1 MSSNVSR
8 RKFLGL
14 AGAAVGLGAAGYYGI
29 NSLTQ
34 APAPVDQPAGLADRY
49 TRLALPK
56 ILKIIFLMIML
67 ILLDG
72 SNQFLTNL
80 PELV

>member
-56 ILKIIFLMIML
+56 NPQIM
-67 ILLDG
+67 
-72 SNQFLTNL
+72 TY
-80 PELV
+80 LVKVFNPKVHKPKKSMS

>member
-14 AGAAVGLGAAGYYGI
+14 AGAAVGLGAAGYYGL
-29 NSLTQ
+29 NNFGQSPTTTDPS
-34 APAPVDQPAGLADRY
+34 APGALADRY

-56 ILKIIFLMIML
+56 NPQNYLGTII
-67 ILLDG
+67 
-72 SNQFLTNL
+72 
-80 PELV
+80 

>member
-49 TRLALPK
+49 TRLSLPK
-56 ILKIIFLMIML
+56 
-67 ILLDG
+67 
-72 SNQFLTNL
+72 NPHNYL
-80 PELV
+80 PDVYVDFIRWL

>member
-14 AGAAVGLGAAGYYGI
+14 AGAAVGLGAAGYYGL

-34 APAPVDQPAGLADRY
+34 GPPGVELPADPGALDVIPRNTDNQP
-49 TRLALPK
+49 
-56 ILKIIFLMIML
+56 
-67 ILLDG
+67 
-72 SNQFLTNL
+72 
-80 PELV
+80 